1 MDYIEAIKTAII
13 IFPFVAFL
21 FTIPFILNQYHKY
34 GSINKLRS
42 IIIYSFI
49 LYMITIYFLVIF
61 PLPSEEYVASLTTV
75 KYNLVPFSFITD
87 FIKESSFVITNPKT
101 YLKAILHPSFYTVV
115 FNLIMF
121 IPFGMYLRYYFK
133 CSFKKTLLL
142 SFLLSLF
149 FEFTQLTGLY
159 GIYSRPY
166 RLFDV
171 NDLMINTLGGIIGY
185 FTAGLFKK
193 VLPSRNKI
201 DEESFIEGTKVS
213 GLRRITLFITD
224 LITYLFITL
233 LFSLIIKSTYLKY
246 VIFIIYYVII
256 PYLFDGVTIM
266 GKFLNVKLEFENKKL
281 LMITLRVI
289 FLFFYYFVF
298 PFLSLYNV
306 SLIKSYVNESVIMF
320 LIILLL
326 ITLFYVLNAII
337 ILKNKI
343 IFYDK
348 IFKVKYVS
356 LINERYSKI
365 KKD

>member
-1 MDYIEAIKTAII
+1 MDYIEAIKTAAL

-42 IIIYSFI
+42 VIIYSFI
-49 LYMITIYFLVIF
+49 LYMITIYFLVIL
-61 PLPSEEYVASLTTV
+61 PLPSKEYVRSLTTA
-75 KYNLVPFSFITD
+75 KYNLIPFSFITD
-87 FIKESSFVITNPKT
+87 FIKESSFVITDPKT
-101 YLKAILHPSFYTVV
+101 YLEAFLHPSFYTVI
-115 FNLIMF
+115 FNIIMF
-121 IPFGMYLRYYFK
+121 VPFGMYLRYYFK

-149 FEFTQLTGLY
+149 FELTQASGLY

-185 FTAGLFKK
+185 YIVGLFKK

-201 DEESFIEGTKVS
+201 DEDSFIEGTKVS
-213 GLRRITLFITD
+213 GLRRITLFISD
-224 LITYLFITL
+224 LIMFLFITL

-266 GKFLNVKLEFENKKL
+266 GKFLNVKLEFENKRL
-281 LMITLRVI
+281 LMITLRVT
-289 FLFFYYFVF
+289 FLFFYYFIF
-298 PFLSLYNV
+298 PFLALFV
-306 SLIKSYVNESVIMF
+306 LSLIKNYVSFTIVIF
-320 LIILLL
+320 LIILFL
-326 ITLFYVLNAII
+326 IMLFYILNVII
-337 ILKNKI
+337 ILKDKV

-348 IFKVKYVS
+348 IFKVKYIS
-356 LINERYSKI
+356 LIRYEKQ
-365 KKD
+365 K